1 MRALETGWS
10 LSSLL
15 NQVLD
20 TSVDTVNLSKRS
32 RVYSINGLLV
42 MLSPTLFT
50 LQVVVLCCVL
60 ILLSPLPK
68 AQELELSVLTLI
80 GQVSIE
86 LLDSFLPLADLA
98 LELLKVGLELG
109 L

>member
-80 GQVSIE
+80 CQVSIE

>member
-1 MRALETGWS
+1 LRALETGWS

-15 NQVLD
+15 TQVFD
-20 TSVDTVNLSKRS
+20 TPVDKVNLSKRS
-32 RVYSINGLLV
+32 RVYSIHGLLE
-42 MLSPTLFT
+42 MLSPALFT

-60 ILLSPLPK
+60 ILLSLLPK
-68 AQELELSVLTLI
+68 AQELEFSMITLI